1 MRSKVA
7 VPPVS
12 PPDARDTP
20 FESERDQTSQNI
32 EAVLDFYTREEQ
44 KISRSQRIL
53 ERISHFIGQP
63 VFLGFILLFVALWML
78 ANAVLRQFGMAEFDP
93 APFSW
98 LQGIVGL
105 GALLTATVVLTKQN
119 RLTKLAEQRAHLDL
133 KVTLLTEQ
141 KAAKLIDLL
150 EELRRDLPN
159 VSNRH
164 DPEAAA
170 LKQSMNPDLVLAVGV
185 QWELRRPFA
194 RTDQW
199 PRHLPRALQV

>member
-1 MRSKVA
+1 MKA
-7 VPPVS
+7 KPAIPPAS
-12 PPDARDTP
+12 PPDPRDTP
-20 FESERDQTSQNI
+20 AESEHNQISQNI
-32 EAVLDFYTREEQ
+32 EAVLEFYTRENQ

-53 ERISHFIGQP
+53 ERISRYIGQP
-63 VFLGFILLFVALWML
+63 VFLGIILLFVAVWML
-78 ANAVLRQFGMAEFDP
+78 ADTLLRQYGMAEFDP
-93 APFSW
+93 APYFW

-119 RLTKLAEQRAHLDL
+119 RLAKLAEQRAHLDL
-133 KVTLLTEQ
+133 KVTLLIEQ

-170 LKQSMNPDLVLAVGV
+170 LQQSMSPDRVLAALDKRSEPDERLKPVGKAK
-185 QWELRRPFA
+185 EDA
-194 RTDQW
+194 GGNG
-199 PRHLPRALQV
+199 

>member
-1 MRSKVA
+1 MGSKPA
-7 VPPVS
+7 VPPAS
-12 PPDARDTP
+12 PPDPRGTP
-20 FESERDQTSQNI
+20 FESDRDQISQNI
-32 EAVLDFYTREEQ
+32 EAVLEFYTREGQ

-53 ERISHFIGQP
+53 ERISRFIGQP
-63 VFLGFILLFVALWML
+63 VFPGVILLFVALWML
-78 ANAVLRQFGMAEFDP
+78 ANTVLRQFGMAEFDP
-93 APFSW
+93 APFFW

-119 RLTKLAEQRAHLDL
+119 RLAKLEEQRAHLDL

-159 VSNRH
+159 VRNRH

-170 LKQSMNPDLVLAVGV
+170 LQQSMNPDLVLATLDERSEPDERLKPAGEAKEDAGGS
-185 QWELRRPFA
+185 Q
-194 RTDQW
+194 
-199 PRHLPRALQV
+199 